1 MVALGLKHQ
10 FHHKQKG
17 VIMTDW
23 KYLPILKWKQGER
36 IALRN
41 LTNAQWEG
49 VTPLIELLPISAA
62 PSFTELQTAL
72 PAYVDKIAIELAK
85 TLPEGT
91 AFAVDTR
98 YVSTG
103 YPRQA
108 QLLSAVCGR
117 LHKQTKLPV
126 LPVIPSAL
134 VQSEPGQLGRV
145 SDRFSECIVR
155 IDTPSIGLPQLQPIV
170 ALVEEA
176 FKDGIVHIVVD
187 QFSLVGK
194 EPKAMALAVKPY
206 LTAAMTSGSASVT
219 IAGGSFPVNLI
230 GFKQGTFD
238 IERVEWKIW
247 KQIQKGGVYAD
258 VKYSDYCVTH
268 PALGPVVDPTQ
279 MNPSV
284 AIRYAADA
292 YWRLFKAGGFKKGAP
307 NQYQALCQLL
317 LGDSVYT
324 DPTYS
329 YGDKC
334 YAEAAAAKL
343 GNGNPSSWRRD
354 ATNHHLVL
362 TTRAL

>member
-1 MVALGLKHQ
+1 
-10 FHHKQKG
+10 
-17 VIMTDW
+17 MTEW
-23 KYLPILKWKQGER
+23 IYLPILKWKQGER

-41 LTNAQWEG
+41 LRGSQWDG
-49 VTPLIELLPISAA
+49 VVPLIELLPISAA
-62 PSFTELQTAL
+62 PTFAALQEAL
-72 PAYVDKIAIELAK
+72 PEYLNKIGAELAK
-85 TLPEGT
+85 ALPEGA

-108 QLLSAVCGR
+108 QLLSAVCSR
-117 LHKQTKLPV
+117 LQRLTKLQV

-134 VQSEPGQLGRV
+134 VQSEADQLARAL
-145 SDRFSECIVR
+145 DRFDECIVR
-155 IDTPSIGLPQLQPIV
+155 IDTPSVDVTQVQPITERV
-170 ALVEEA
+170 TDALGDA
-176 FKDGIVHIVVD
+176 LVHIVVD

-194 EPKAMALAVKPY
+194 DPKVMSATIKPY
-206 LTAAMTSGSASVT
+206 LNAALGSGGESVT

-247 KQIQKGGVYAD
+247 QQVRRGAAYPELR
-258 VKYSDYCVTH
+258 YSDYCVTH
-268 PALGPVVDPTQ
+268 PALGPDMDPTQ

-284 AIRYAADA
+284 AIRYAADG

-307 NQYQALCQLL
+307 NQYRALCQLL
-317 LGDSVYT
+317 LGDSVYSG
-324 DPTYS
+324 PAFS

-334 YAEAAAAKL
+334 YADAASAKL

-362 TTRAL
+362 TQRAL